1 MEFNELL
8 KKRRSIRAFE
18 PRPVEAAKLQSVLE
32 AADAAP
38 SAGNLQAYRMVC
50 VTDRSVL
57 RALAAAAHGQG
68 FVAEAPAAIVF
79 LADPGYA
86 SSRYGEPGRRL
97 FCIQDATIACAYA
110 QLRAADLDLGSVWVG
125 AFDEGAVSRAVE
137 APRDLVP
144 VAVLPLGYPAEHP
157 GPAPR
162 RGIAGL
168 VSRDRMG

>member
-1 MEFNELL
+1 MDFLELM

-18 PRPVEAAKLQSVLE
+18 ARPVEPGKIQAVLE

-50 VTDRSVL
+50 VTEPSGR
-57 RALAAAAHGQG
+57 RALAAAALGQG
-68 FVAEAPAAIVF
+68 FVAEAPVAIVF
-79 LADPGYA
+79 LADPTVA

-110 QLRAADLDLGSVWVG
+110 QLRAADLGLGSVWVG
-125 AFDEGAVSRAVE
+125 AFDENAVSRAVD
-137 APRDLVP
+137 APRDLLP
-144 VAVLPLGYPAEHP
+144 VAVLPIGYPAEDP
-157 GPAPR
+157 GPTPR

-168 VSRDRMG
+168 VSREKM